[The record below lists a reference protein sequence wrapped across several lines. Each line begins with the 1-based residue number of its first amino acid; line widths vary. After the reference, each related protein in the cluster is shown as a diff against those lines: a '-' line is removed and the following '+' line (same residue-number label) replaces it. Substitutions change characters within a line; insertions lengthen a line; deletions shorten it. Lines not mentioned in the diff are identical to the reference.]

1 MEEIIATDEV
11 MVDVQN
17 YDQEVAD
24 EAAQDPDDECT
35 TTTRNQSVVETGV
48 VPLDSDRRFEEG
60 LR

>member
-35 TTTRNQSVVETGV
+35 TTTRNQKRGGNRGGT
-48 VPLDSDRRFEEG
+48 P
-60 LR
+60 